1 MSENKDIVIA
11 LVGNPN
17 CGKTTIFNGLTGA
30 NQKVGNYPG
39 VTVEK
44 IEGHYK
50 FQETS
55 YHVVDLPGIYSMS
68 AYSSEELIT
77 RRFLAEHKPDVV
89 VNIIDSSNLER
100 NLYLTVQLME
110 LGLNMVV
117 VLNMADELKKQGKK
131 IDLKIF
137 SERLNCPIIETVG
150 HRSEGIDA
158 LKEIIVKSIAHP
170 KKPSKIIYHTE
181 VEEGIAKIQKNF
193 TDEIRALSYD
203 KHYLALKLLE
213 HDEEVL
219 QLLKSVKTKPAMF
232 TAIEES
238 SNHIKNVCGD
248 LPDIIISEGRYG
260 FATGAVKEAVTKNS
274 VLDRI
279 SVSERID
286 SILTHRFLAF
296 PIFLLMMYILFWLV
310 FVVGEIPM
318 GWIESGFQWLSN
330 FVQTH
335 ASKDNFFANLFTEA
349 IIGGVGGV
357 LVFLPN
363 ILLLF
368 LGIAFLEDSGYMAR
382 AAFIMDKIMH
392 KIGLH
397 GKSFIPM
404 LVGFGCTVPGIL
416 ATRTLEN
423 RRDRLTTMLV
433 LPLMSCG
440 ARFPI
445 YVLIIP
451 AFFPIP
457 WIQSLILWG
466 IYLFGI
472 ILAGILAKILRH
484 TILKGEDTPFV
495 MELPP
500 YRMPT
505 LVGILHHM
513 WERAW
518 GYIKK
523 AGTIILSISIIIWI
537 ASTYPKKANFDIDQ
551 NIQTMNETKRIE
563 FISEELNAMSLEERN
578 KLSEKDI
585 NSMIEA
591 KVEIIR
597 AQETLE
603 YSCIG
608 RIGKVL
614 EPIVRP
620 MGFDGRIATALIGA
634 FAAKEVFVAQLG
646 VIFSAGDTDKDTAT
660 LQKKLSQT
668 YTPLVAICILLFC
681 LIASP
686 CMGTVAVMSRESGS
700 WGWAML
706 QFWGLTAIA
715 YVIVTIVYQVGSL
728 L

>member
-50 FQETS
+50 FKETN

-131 IDLKIF
+131 INLDIF
-137 SERLNCPIIETVG
+137 SARLNCPIIETVG
-150 HRSEGIDA
+150 HRSEGIDT
-158 LKEIIVKSIAHP
+158 LKETIVQAIAHP

-181 VEEGIAKIQKNF
+181 VEEGIAKIQKHF
-193 TDEIRALSYD
+193 TDEICALPYD
-203 KHYLALKLLE
+203 QHYLALKLLE

-219 QLLKSVKTKPAMF
+219 QLLKPVKTNPAMF
-232 TAIEES
+232 TAVEDS

-260 FATGAVKEAVTKNS
+260 FATGAVKEALIKNS

-286 SILTHRFLAF
+286 SVLTHRFLAF
-296 PIFLLMMYILFWLV
+296 PIFLLMMYLLFWVV

-330 FVQTH
+330 FVQAHT
-335 ASKDNFFANLFTEA
+335 SENNFFAKLFTEA

-505 LVGILHHM
+505 FIGILHHM
-513 WERAW
+513 WERSW
-518 GYIKK
+518 SYIKK

-537 ASTYPKKANFDIDQ
+537 ASTYPQKTNFDIDQ
-551 NIQTMNETKRIE
+551 QIQTMNESKRIE
-563 FISEELNAMSLEERN
+563 FISEELDSISLEERN
-578 KLSEKDI
+578 KITEKEI
-585 NSMIEA
+585 NSIVESKIEM
-591 KVEIIR
+591 IR
-597 AQETLE
+597 AQESLE

-608 RIGKVL
+608 RIGKIL

-646 VIFSAGDTDKDTAT
+646 IIFSTGDADTTT
-660 LQKKLSQT
+660 LQNKLSKS

-686 CMGTVAVMSRESGS
+686 CMGTVAVMARESGS